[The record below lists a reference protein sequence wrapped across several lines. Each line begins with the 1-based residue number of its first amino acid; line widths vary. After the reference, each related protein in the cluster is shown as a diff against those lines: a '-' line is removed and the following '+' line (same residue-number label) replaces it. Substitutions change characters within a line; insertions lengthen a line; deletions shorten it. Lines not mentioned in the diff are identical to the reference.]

1 VRIAID
7 LTALNARASGIDRH
21 LLGMVRS
28 LALLEQGAEFFLF
41 INAEDRARFAG
52 LHRLPPHC
60 HVLPCCFRPR
70 VFRLF
75 FQQLLQPLLLY
86 ALRIDMLHSPTFI
99 IPAWRGRARH
109 VLTIHDM
116 SSFVMPHCHPPIR
129 RGPLYER
136 VVSESIRRADLVIVP
151 SSSAKADVLRL
162 VNDVSEERLRVIA
175 CGIDD
180 AFYPRPATE
189 VARVL
194 QRLALPTPYVLYL
207 GTLDPRKNLPMLID
221 AFAGLVA
228 EGRSEHLVLGGD
240 AGWSPNELLSRVAR
254 HGLQAR
260 VHLPGYIA
268 EADLPFL
275 YAGATLFVYPSLLEG
290 FGFPPLEA
298 MATGVP
304 VVASDT
310 SSLREN
316 LAGAATL
323 VPSADAKQ
331 LEGAMRTLLTDAAA
345 RMSAVEAGLRRS
357 QSYRWD
363 RFAAETFACYEELC
377 RKEGARA

>member
-1 VRIAID
+1 MRVAID
-7 LTALNARASGIDRH
+7 LTALNAQASGIDRY

-28 LALLEQGAEFFLF
+28 LALLERGVEFFLF
-41 INAEDRARFAG
+41 INVEDHARFAG
-52 LHRLPPHC
+52 SHRLPAHC

-75 FQQLLQPLLLY
+75 FQQFLQPLLLY
-86 ALRIDMLHSPTFI
+86 ALRIDVLHSPTFI
-99 IPAWRGRARH
+99 MPTWRGRARH

-116 SSFVMPHCHPPIR
+116 SSFVLPHCHPPIR
-129 RGPLYER
+129 RGALYESI
-136 VVSESIRRADLVIVP
+136 VSGSIRRADLVTVP
-151 SSSAKADVLRL
+151 SSSVKADIVRF
-162 VNDVSEERLRVIA
+162 VNDVSEERIRVIA

-180 AFYPRPATE
+180 AFHPREARE
-189 VARVL
+189 VAPVL
-194 QRLALPTPYVLYL
+194 DRLAIPMPYVLYL
-207 GTLDPRKNLPMLID
+207 GTLDPRKNLPRLID
-221 AFAGLVA
+221 AFAELIA
-228 EGRSEHLVLGGD
+228 SGRPEHLVLGG
-240 AGWSPNELLSRVAR
+240 ATGWSPNELLSRVSRPGLEAR
-254 HGLQAR
+254 IHF
-260 VHLPGYIA
+260 PGYIA

-275 YAGATLFVYPSLLEG
+275 YAGSALFVYPSLLEG

-323 VPSADAKQ
+323 VPVSDAKQ
-331 LEGAMRTLLTDAAA
+331 LEVAMRTLLTDDGA
-345 RMSAVEAGLRRS
+345 RLSAMEAGLRRS
-357 QSYRWD
+357 QAYRWE

-377 RKEGARA
+377 REDETRA

>member
-1 VRIAID
+1 MRIAID
-7 LTALNARASGIDRH
+7 LTALNARPSGIDRH

-52 LHRLPPHC
+52 LHRLPAHC

-86 ALRIDMLHSPTFI
+86 ALRIDVLHSPTFI
-99 IPAWRGRARH
+99 MPVWRGRARH

-116 SSFVMPHCHPPIR
+116 SSFVMPYCHPPIR

-136 VVSESIRRADLVIVP
+136 VVSASIRRADLVTVP
-151 SSSAKADVLRL
+151 SSSVKADILRF

-175 CGIDD
+175 CGIDN
-180 AFYPRPATE
+180 AFYPRHAAE
-189 VARVL
+189 VTRVL
-194 QRLALPTPYVLYL
+194 RRLAIPTPYVLYL

-221 AFAGLVA
+221 AFAELVA
-228 EGRSEHLVLGGD
+228 GGRSEHLVLGGD
-240 AGWSPNELLSRVAR
+240 AGWSPNELLSRIAR
-254 HGLQAR
+254 NGLQAR
-260 VHLPGYIA
+260 IHLPGYIA
-268 EADLPFL
+268 EADLPFV

-298 MATGVP
+298 MATGIP
-304 VVASDT
+304 VVSSDT

-323 VPSADAKQ
+323 VPSDDAKQ
-331 LEGAMRTLLTDAAA
+331 LEVAMRTLLTDEVA
-345 RMSAVEAGLRRS
+345 RLSGVEARLKRS

-377 RKEGARA
+377 REDGKRV

>member
-7 LTALNARASGIDRH
+7 LTALNARASGIDRY

-28 LALLEQGAEFFLF
+28 LALLEQGVEFFLF
-41 INAEDRARFAG
+41 INVEDRARFAG
-52 LHRLPPHC
+52 LHRLPAHC

-75 FQQLLQPLLLY
+75 FQQLLQPLLLH
-86 ALRIDMLHSPTFI
+86 ALRIGVLHSPTFI
-99 IPAWRGRARH
+99 MPAWRGRARH

-136 VVSESIRRADLVIVP
+136 IVSESIRRADLVTVP
-151 SSSAKADVLRL
+151 SSSVKTDILRF
-162 VNDVSEERLRVIA
+162 VNGVSEERIRVIA

-180 AFYPRPATE
+180 AFHPRDAVE
-189 VARVL
+189 VMPVL
-194 QRLALPTPYVLYL
+194 RRLAIPTPYVLYL

-221 AFAGLVA
+221 AFVELVA
-228 EGRSEHLVLGGD
+228 GGRSEHLVLGGD
-240 AGWSPNELLSRVAR
+240 AGWSPNELLSRAAR
-254 HGLQAR
+254 NGLEAR
-260 VHLPGYIA
+260 IHLPGYIA
-268 EADLPFL
+268 EADLPFV
-275 YAGATLFVYPSLLEG
+275 YAGAALFAYPSLLEG

-323 VPSADAKQ
+323 VPPGDAKQ
-331 LEGAMRTLLTDAAA
+331 LEIAMRTLLTDEAA
-345 RMSAVEAGLRRS
+345 RLSSVDAGLKRS

-363 RFAAETFACYEELC
+363 RFAAKTFACYEELC
-377 RKEGARA
+377 RKNGTHA

>member
-1 VRIAID
+1 MRVAID
-7 LTALNARASGIDRH
+7 LTALNAQASGIDRY

-28 LALLEQGAEFFLF
+28 LALLEHNAEFFLF
-41 INAEDRARFAG
+41 INVEDRARFASV
-52 LHRLPPHC
+52 HRLPAHC

-86 ALRIDMLHSPTFI
+86 ALRIDVLHSPTFI
-99 IPAWRGRARH
+99 MPAWRGRARH

-136 VVSESIRRADLVIVP
+136 IVSESIRRADLVSVP
-151 SSSAKADVLRL
+151 SSSVKADILRL
-162 VNDVSEERLRVIA
+162 VNYVSEERIRVIA

-180 AFYPRPATE
+180 VFHPRNAAE
-189 VARVL
+189 VAPVL
-194 QRLALPTPYVLYL
+194 RRLDLPTPYVLYL
-207 GTLDPRKNLPMLID
+207 GTLDPRKNLPTLID
-221 AFAGLVA
+221 AFAELVDG
-228 EGRSEHLVLGGD
+228 GRPEHLVLGGD

-254 HGLQAR
+254 NGLQGR
-260 VHLPGYIA
+260 IHLSGYIA
-268 EADLPFL
+268 EADLPFV
-275 YAGATLFVYPSLLEG
+275 YAGAELFVYPSLLEG

-316 LAGAATL
+316 LTGAATL
-323 VPSADAKQ
+323 VPPGDAQQ
-331 LEGAMRTLLTDAAA
+331 LAAAMRLLLTDETA
-345 RMSAVEAGLRRS
+345 RRNSVEAGLKRS

-363 RFAAETFACYEELC
+363 HFAAETFVCYQTVL
-377 RKEGARA
+377 

>member
-1 VRIAID
+1 MRVAID
-7 LTALNARASGIDRH
+7 LTALNAQASGIDRY

-28 LALLEQGAEFFLF
+28 LALLERGVEFFLF
-41 INAEDRARFAG
+41 INVEDRARFTG
-52 LHRLPPHC
+52 SHRLPAHC
-60 HVLPCCFRPR
+60 HVWPCCFRPR

-75 FQQLLQPLLLY
+75 FQQFLQPLLLY
-86 ALRIDMLHSPTFI
+86 ALRIDVLHSPTFI
-99 IPAWRGRARH
+99 MPAWRGGTRH

-116 SSFVMPHCHPPIR
+116 SSFALPHCHPPIR

-136 VVSESIRRADLVIVP
+136 VVIGSIRRADLVTVP
-151 SSSAKADVLRL
+151 SSSVKADIRRF
-162 VNDVSEERLRVIA
+162 VNDVKEERIRVIA

-180 AFYPRPATE
+180 VFHPRDETE
-189 VARVL
+189 VTPVL
-194 QRLALPTPYVLYL
+194 KRLAIPTPYVLYL

-221 AFAGLVA
+221 AFAELVA
-228 EGRSEHLVLGGD
+228 SGRPEHLVLGG
-240 AGWSPNELLSRVAR
+240 AIGWSPNELLSRADRPGLEAR
-254 HGLQAR
+254 I
-260 VHLPGYIA
+260 HLPGYIA

-298 MATGVP
+298 MATGIP

-323 VPSADAKQ
+323 VPAGDTRKLAA
-331 LEGAMRTLLTDAAA
+331 AMRTLLTDEVQ
-345 RMSAVEAGLRRS
+345 RSRGVEAGLKCV

-363 RFAAETFACYEELC
+363 RFAAETIACYEELC
-377 RKEGARA
+377 REEYKRA

>member
-1 VRIAID
+1 MRVAID
-7 LTALNARASGIDRH
+7 LTALNERASGIDRY
-21 LLGMVRS
+21 LLGLVRS
-28 LALLEQGAEFFLF
+28 LALLERGVEFFLF

-52 LHRLPPHC
+52 LHRLPAHC

-70 VFRLF
+70 VVRLF
-75 FQQLLQPLLLY
+75 FQQFLQPLFLH
-86 ALRIDMLHSPTFI
+86 ALRIDVLHSPTFI
-99 IPAWRGRARH
+99 MPVWRGRARH

-116 SSFVMPHCHPPIR
+116 SSFVMPHCHPPLR
-129 RGPLYER
+129 RGRLYER
-136 VVSESIRRADLVIVP
+136 IVSESIRRADLVTVP
-151 SSSAKADVLRL
+151 SSSVKADILRF
-162 VNDVSEERLRVIA
+162 VNDVNEERIRVIA

-180 AFYPRPATE
+180 VFHPRDAAE
-189 VARVL
+189 VTPVL
-194 QRLALPTPYVLYL
+194 RRLAIPTPYLLYL

-221 AFAGLVA
+221 AFAELVA
-228 EGRSEHLVLGGD
+228 EGRAEHLVLGGD
-240 AGWSPNELLSRVAR
+240 AGWSPNELFSRVAR
-254 HGLQAR
+254 NGLQAR
-260 VHLPGYIA
+260 IHLPGYIA
-268 EADLPFL
+268 EADLPFV

-304 VVASDT
+304 VIGSDT

-323 VPSADAKQ
+323 VPSGDAKQ
-331 LEGAMRTLLTDAAA
+331 LEVAMRTLLTDEAE
-345 RMSAVEAGLRRS
+345 RSSAVEAGLKHS

-377 RKEGARA
+377 REDGTRA

>member
-1 VRIAID
+1 MRVAID
-7 LTALNARASGIDRH
+7 LTALNARASGIDRY
-21 LLGMVRS
+21 LLGLVRS
-28 LALLEQGAEFFLF
+28 LALLERGAEFFLF
-41 INAEDRARFAG
+41 VNAEDRARFAG
-52 LHRLPPHC
+52 LHQLPRHC

-70 VFRLF
+70 IFRLF

-86 ALRIDMLHSPTFI
+86 ALRIDVLHSPTFI
-99 IPAWRGRARH
+99 MPLWRGRARH

-116 SSFVMPHCHPPIR
+116 SSFVLPHCHPPIR

-136 VVSESIRRADLVIVP
+136 IVRGGIRRADLITVP
-151 SSSAKADVLRL
+151 SSSVKADILRF
-162 VNDVSEERLRVIA
+162 VDDVSEERVRVIA

-180 AFYPRPATE
+180 AFHPRDAAE
-189 VARVL
+189 VMPVL
-194 QRLALPTPYVLYL
+194 KHLAIPTPYVLYL

-221 AFAGLVA
+221 AFAEIVVD
-228 EGRSEHLVLGGD
+228 GRSEHLVLGGD

-254 HGLQAR
+254 NGLR
-260 VHLPGYIA
+260 DRIHLAGYI
-268 EADLPFL
+268 EESDLPFV

-323 VPSADAKQ
+323 VPSDDAKQ
-331 LEGAMRTLLTDAAA
+331 LEVAMRTLLTDEAA
-345 RMSAVEAGLRRS
+345 RLSAVEAGLKRS

-377 RKEGARA
+377 RKDGTLA

>member
-1 VRIAID
+1 MRIAID
-7 LTALNARASGIDRH
+7 LTALNAQASGIDRY

-28 LALLEQGAEFFLF
+28 LARLERDAEFFLF
-41 INAEDRARFAG
+41 INVEDRALFQG

-60 HVLPCCFRPR
+60 HVRPCCFRPR
-70 VFRLF
+70 IFRLL
-75 FQQLLQPLLLY
+75 FQQLLLPLFLH
-86 ALRIDMLHSPTFI
+86 ALRIDLLHSPAFL
-99 IPAWRGRARH
+99 IPAWPGGARH

-116 SSFVMPHCHPPIR
+116 SSFALPHCHPPIR

-136 VVSESIRRADLVIVP
+136 AVSASIRRADLVTVP
-151 SSSAKADVLRL
+151 SSSVKSDILRF
-162 VNDVSEERLRVIA
+162 VSDVSEERIRVIA

-180 AFYPRPATE
+180 AFQPRDAAE
-189 VARVL
+189 VTLVL
-194 QRLALPTPYVLYL
+194 RRLALPTPYVLYL

-221 AFAGLVA
+221 AFAELVA
-228 EGRSEHLVLGGD
+228 QGRPEHLVLGGD

-254 HGLQAR
+254 HGLR
-260 VHLPGYIA
+260 DRIHLPGYIA
-268 EADLPFL
+268 EADLPFV
-275 YAGATLFVYPSLLEG
+275 YAGAALFVYPSLLEG

-304 VVASDT
+304 VIASDT

-316 LAGAATL
+316 LTGAAKL
-323 VPSADAKQ
+323 VPPGDAKV
-331 LEGAMRTLLTDAAA
+331 LAAA
-345 RMSAVEAGLRRS
+345 MNALLADESARKETVKAGLKRS

-377 RKEGARA
+377 RKGKTGG

>member
-1 VRIAID
+1 MRVAID
-7 LTALNARASGIDRH
+7 LTALNAQASGIDRY
-21 LLGMVRS
+21 LLGLVRS
-28 LALLEQGAEFFLF
+28 LAFLNRGAEFFLF

-52 LHRLPPHC
+52 LHRLPAHC

-75 FQQLLQPLLLY
+75 FQQVLQPLLLY
-86 ALRIDMLHSPTFI
+86 ALRIDVLHSPTFI
-99 IPAWRGRARH
+99 MPAWRGRARH

-116 SSFVMPHCHPPIR
+116 SSFVLPHCHPPIR

-136 VVSESIRRADLVIVP
+136 IVSESIRRADLITVP
-151 SSSAKADVLRL
+151 SSSVKADILRF
-162 VNDVSEERLRVIA
+162 VSDVSEERIRVIA

-180 AFYPRPATE
+180 AFHPRDTAE
-189 VARVL
+189 VTPVL
-194 QRLALPTPYVLYL
+194 RRLGLPTPYVLYL

-221 AFAGLVA
+221 AFAELVA
-228 EGRSEHLVLGGD
+228 GGRPEHLVLGGD

-254 HGLQAR
+254 NGLEHR
-260 VHLPGYIA
+260 IHLPGYIA
-268 EADLPFL
+268 EADLPFV
-275 YAGATLFVYPSLLEG
+275 YAGAVLFVYPSLLEG

-316 LAGAATL
+316 LADAATL
-323 VPSADAKQ
+323 VPSGDARQ
-331 LEGAMRTLLTDAAA
+331 LEVAMRTLLTDEAA
-345 RMSAVEAGLRRS
+345 RLRNVETGLKRS

-363 RFAAETFACYEELC
+363 RFAAETFACYEDLC
-377 RKEGARA
+377 REDGTDA